1 MADNEI
7 KIKVVVDD
15 SQEKKYYSESESRR
29 KKSTAS
35 ETQEEIRKT
44 AVLKEQLNE
53 RYAKLKQALALEL
66 EAEKQ
71 GNRLEIKEAIAKR
84 KVLEAD
90 LRNFNATHRTVLAE
104 RLSTTRATLDKEV
117 ALYKAQI
124 KQISSA
130 PRTNLRGNIGSEA
143 YVRQLQSARTGM
155 LPTSPEFAQTT
166 ALINRYKD
174 TLKQSGIEVK
184 SLAQNIRGELTSS
197 LTTSAGAFIGVAGAV
212 KLFNMSLESAR
223 FETLKANF
231 QGTTEDIELFRK
243 ATSGT
248 VDDASLIK
256 LSNQASDLGV
266 GLEQQAI
273 LFSLAE
279 DAADKYGTSVEEG
292 FQKVVF
298 ATEGNTKGLKM
309 LGIQKA
315 EYEETVKKLALA
327 HGKEIDQ
334 LDAETQKEI
343 RLQAILQLSGKTI
356 DDVKNKVQDSA
367 DKHEQFIVVVKNL
380 SLVYGGD
387 LFNAVTGVGT
397 AYRVV
402 TEAVS
407 KLSTV
412 TEIQKNIILSSVSA
426 WEGLLGKIPVVGDA
440 ISWLADR
447 YRDLAGAQSQG
458 ADMIDKPDAGEDFVK
473 AYDPNY
479 VENPTK
485 KGSNANVNKKGG
497 FGSKGSF
504 TETSQKVLTFL
515 ELFREKIKKLQEEI
529 ASLQVQQTE
538 SNLTEYEKVAIYDE
552 LIAKQKELNELMK
565 VGGNFGLNAIIEGSR
580 SARGQRDGI
589 GQARQRRRNPNAG
602 NDPRGDMTSE
612 DFNADNTREI
622 ADQIVSSFNQSA
634 EFAKDILGYFG
645 LADSE
650 VGQILDKLSAF
661 LGTAMK
667 GVGLIDTISGI
678 FGGIG
683 SIGGT
688 GMGGSINPMAG
699 GMPSSGGGILVA
711 NIHFKSDL
719 EKDKLVRQ
727 VVRVSPEVNYM
738 LDKKNVH

>member
-1 MADNEI
+1 LADNEI

-15 SQEKKYYSESESRR
+15 SQEKKYYSESESR
-29 KKSTAS
+29 KKQAS
-35 ETQEEIRKT
+35 NKDNQEEIRKT
-44 AVLKEQLNE
+44 AFYKAELDKKYAHLKSSLDKELQAQKTGDELKIKAAVKERIAKTRELNLYE
-53 RYAKLKQALALEL
+53 IEVKKTNRLLVEDTKQAH
-66 EAEKQ
+66 
-71 GNRLEIKEAIAKR
+71 RLEILSYKNKIKEM
-84 KVLEAD
+84 
-90 LRNFNATHRTVLAE
+90 
-104 RLSTTRATLDKEV
+104 
-117 ALYKAQI
+117 
-124 KQISSA
+124 SSA
-130 PRTNLRGNIGSEA
+130 PRTNLRGTIGSEN
-143 YVRQLQSARTGM
+143 YVRQLQSVRSGM

-184 SLAQNIRGELTSS
+184 SLAQNIRGELTSA
-197 LTTSAGAFIGVAGAV
+197 LGTSAAAFIGVSGAV

-223 FETLKANF
+223 FDTLKANF

-327 HGKEIDQ
+327 HGKEIEQ

-426 WEGLLGKIPVVGDA
+426 WQNLTSQIPIVGDA

-447 YRDLAGAQSQG
+447 YRDLAGAQSQS
-458 ADMIDKPDAGEDFVK
+458 ADMVDAPDAGEDFVK
-473 AYDPNY
+473 AFDPNQP
-479 VENPTK
+479 VEKTRKGGKGFTPNK
-485 KGSNANVNKKGG
+485 SGVGSN
-497 FGSKGSF
+497 S
-504 TETSQKVLTFL
+504 
-515 ELFREKIKKLQEEI
+515 
-529 ASLQVQQTE
+529 
-538 SNLTEYEKVAIYDE
+538 KVAT
-552 LIAKQKELNELMK
+552 QKEILNLIELEQQK
-565 VGGNFGLNAIIEGSR
+565 LAKLNTQLTANLGDIGSELQLR
-580 SARGQRDGI
+580 REILAVELEIFRLRTGQRIDLGKALEGRNSI
-589 GQARQRRRNPNAG
+589 GLTDAGVRQRFIGINPRAG
-602 NDPRGDMTSE
+602 NDPRQDMSSE
-612 DFNADNTREI
+612 ELQGVSLTFEQIKSSADATLAPFQNILQLAGLTESEFGKI
-622 ADQIVSSFNQSA
+622 LTMIQGVLGLGSDVSGF
-634 EFAKDILGYFG
+634 I
-645 LADSE
+645 
-650 VGQILDKLSAF
+650 
-661 LGTAMK
+661 GT
-667 GVGLIDTISGI
+667 LLNFIP
-678 FGGIG
+678 GG
-683 SIGGT
+683 SVIGGAI
-688 GMGGSINPMAG
+688 GAVGGGSINPMAG
-699 GMPSSGGGILVA
+699 GMPRSGGMNFNPTIIMNSEVEKT
-711 NIHFKSDL
+711 KSIKFYQNTMP
-719 EKDKLVRQ
+719 EFNRRQ
-727 VVRVSPEVNYM
+727 AMKS
-738 LDKKNVH
+738 L

>member
-1 MADNEI
+1 MADKR
-7 KIKVVVDD
+7 KIVIEVDD
-15 SQEKKYYSESESRR
+15 SQFKKY
-29 KKSTAS
+29 
-35 ETQEEIRKT
+35 TQEEKKATNEANEREKRKT
-44 AVLKEQLNE
+44 ASLKAELDK
-53 RYAKLKQALALEL
+53 RYLDLKATYAKELQAQKTGDELKIKAAVKERIAKTRELNLYEIEVKKTNRLLVEDTKQAH
-66 EAEKQ
+66 
-71 GNRLEIKEAIAKR
+71 RLEILSYKNKIKEM
-84 KVLEAD
+84 
-90 LRNFNATHRTVLAE
+90 
-104 RLSTTRATLDKEV
+104 
-117 ALYKAQI
+117 
-124 KQISSA
+124 SSA
-130 PRTNLRGNIGSEA
+130 PRTNLRGTIGSEN
-143 YVRQLQSARTGM
+143 YVRQLQSVRSGM

-184 SLAQNIRGELTSS
+184 SLAQNIRGELTSALS
-197 LTTSAGAFIGVAGAV
+197 SSAGAFIGLAGAI

-223 FETLKANF
+223 FDTLKANF

-256 LSNQASDLGV
+256 LSNQATDLGV

-327 HGKEIDQ
+327 HGKEIEQ

-426 WEGLLGKIPVVGDA
+426 WQNLTSQIPIVGDA

-447 YRDLAGAQSQG
+447 YRDLAGAQSQS
-458 ADMIDKPDAGEDFVK
+458 ADMVDAPDAGEDFVK
-473 AYDPNY
+473 AFDPNQP
-479 VENPTK
+479 VEKTR
-485 KGSNANVNKKGG
+485 KGSDANVKKSG
-497 FGSKGSF
+497 FGSKSSGF
-504 TETSQKVLTFL
+504 TETTQKVLTFL
-515 ELFREKIKKLQEEI
+515 EAYREKVKKLQEEI

-538 SNLTEYEKVAIYDE
+538 SNLADYEKVALYDE
-552 LIAKQKELNELMK
+552 LIARQKELNELMR
-565 VGGNFGLNAIIEGSR
+565 VGGNFGLNAMLEGSK
-580 SARGQRDGI
+580 SARGQRDGV
-589 GQARQRRRNPNAG
+589 GQAIQRLINPRAG
-602 NDPRGDMTSE
+602 NDPRQDMSSEEFNIDFYNEMKDQMTSA
-612 DFNADNTREI
+612 F
-622 ADQIVSSFNQSA
+622 SQSV
-634 EFAKDILGYFG
+634 EFSKDILGYFG

-650 VGQILDKLSAF
+650 VASILDKLSSF
-661 LGTAMK
+661 FNTAMK
-667 GVGLIDTISGI
+667 GVGLIDTISGF

-699 GMPSSGGGILVA
+699 GMPRSNSGVLVA
-711 NIHFKSDL
+711 NISLKSDL
-719 EKDKLVRQ
+719 EKDKLVRA
-727 VVRVSPEVNYM
+727 VVRVTPEVNYV
-738 LDKKNVH
+738 LDNKNVSRT

>member
-29 KKSTAS
+29 KKSSAS

-84 KVLEAD
+84 KILEAD

-104 RLSTTRATLDKEV
+104 RLSTTRATLEKEV

-143 YVRQLQSARTGM
+143 YVRQLQSARTTM

-174 TLKQSGIEVK
+174 TLKQSGVEVK
-184 SLAQNIRGELTSS
+184 SLAQNIRGELTSALS
-197 LTTSAGAFIGVAGAV
+197 TSAGAFIGVTGAM
-212 KLFNMSLESAR
+212 KLFNMSLESAK
-223 FETLKANF
+223 FSVLKENF
-231 QGTTEDIELFRK
+231 QGTEEDLENFRL
-243 ATSGT
+243 ATART

-279 DAADKYGTSVEEG
+279 DAADKYGTSIEEG

-315 EYEETVKKLALA
+315 EYEETVKRLALA
-327 HGKEIDQ
+327 HGKEIEQ
-334 LDAETQKEI
+334 LDSETQKEI

-367 DKHEQFIVVVKNL
+367 DKHEQFIVIVKNL

-458 ADMIDKPDAGEDFVK
+458 ADMIDAPDAGEDFVK
-473 AYDPNY
+473 AFDPNY
-479 VENPTK
+479 KEGVTRKGGKGFTPSGSKNSGSKVETQKEILNLIELEQQKLAKLNTQL
-485 KGSNANVNKKGG
+485 NANLGDI
-497 FGSKGSF
+497 GS
-504 TETSQKVLTFL
+504 ELQLRREILAVEL
-515 ELFREKIKKLQEEI
+515 EIFRLRTGQRIDLGN
-529 ASLQVQQTE
+529 A
-538 SNLTEYEKVAIYDE
+538 
-552 LIAKQKELNELMK
+552 LN
-565 VGGNFGLNAIIEGSR
+565 GLNSMALTNAEPLRRIIGINSR
-580 SARGQRDGI
+580 
-589 GQARQRRRNPNAG
+589 AG
-602 NDPRGDMTSE
+602 NDPRSDMTSDEIQAMELSFE
-612 DFNADNTREI
+612 DMKGITDGILGGFQQMLQLTGLMETDFGKMIQWLQSVINTGSSFFDIFSTI
-622 ADQIVSSFNQSA
+622 AGFIPGGSIVSGA
-634 EFAKDILGYFG
+634 
-645 LADSE
+645 
-650 VGQILDKLSAF
+650 
-661 LGTAMK
+661 
-667 GVGLIDTISGI
+667 
-678 FGGIG
+678 IG
-683 SIGGT
+683 AIGG
-688 GMGGSINPMAG
+688 GGINPMAG
-699 GMPSSGGGILVA
+699 GMPRSGGMSFNPTVIV
-711 NIHFKSDL
+711 NSEVEKTKSIKFYQNTMP
-719 EKDKLVRQ
+719 EFNRRQ
-727 VVRVSPEVNYM
+727 ALKS
-738 LDKKNVH
+738 L